1 MLSFSSK
8 FTHKINIMHVYTIS
22 SRLFIYIFYFVKYIK
37 IYKKKIYCVYV
48 SCFVKVNFLYY
59 LLEIIFVLLSFMT
72 CIEYR
77 RTKKDCTAKTNM
89 YMERFINTN

>member
-1 MLSFSSK
+1 M
-8 FTHKINIMHVYTIS
+8 
-22 SRLFIYIFYFVKYIK
+22 
-37 IYKKKIYCVYV
+37 YCVYV